1 MNVYHCMID
10 LKADAKALAFAQAM
24 ELWMEHLK
32 SRTAIKSWRLM
43 RRKLNLASD
52 HYRDFMLVVE
62 FEDMAQL
69 DKAFRVVGSERDEHV
84 AKLHAQVQHMIA
96 EKSVALYRT
105 FPDPE
110 RVERLG
116 LI

>member
-10 LKADAKALAFAQAM
+10 LKDDAKALAFANAM
-24 ELWMEHLK
+24 DQWMEHLK
-32 SRTAIKSWRLM
+32 AKGAIRSWRLM

-52 HYRDFMLVVE
+52 RYRDFMLVVE
-62 FEDMAQL
+62 FEDMSQM
-69 DKAFRVVGSERDEHV
+69 DQAFRVIGSETDEQV
-84 AKLHAQVQHMIA
+84 EKLHDFVQHMIG
-96 EKSVALYRT
+96 EKSFALYRS

-116 LI
+116 LV